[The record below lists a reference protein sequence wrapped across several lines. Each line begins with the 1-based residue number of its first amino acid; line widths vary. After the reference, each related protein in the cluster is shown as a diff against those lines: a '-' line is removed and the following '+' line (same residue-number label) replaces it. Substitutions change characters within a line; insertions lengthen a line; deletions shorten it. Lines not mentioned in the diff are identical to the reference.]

1 MGTFNEKYF
10 GTNETPQSNI
20 DNMLRPYETV
30 FQRLKPNK
38 KAYILSNVFHN
49 LWITLIWLGFDGF
62 VIGVMIASGVFLEAG
77 FFSLFLIAFFAVHLT
92 PVWIWL
98 NGIIKAVKNVKH
110 TEYVLTDQR
119 ILIREGVN
127 TVDIHSLYYKEVYSI
142 NLRIGYLDDLLNVGD
157 IYITG
162 EYQSIVLFDIPNPKE
177 ICRLIRETAKNQKI
191 NYSNNGKTTLPKSY

>member
-62 VIGVMIASGVFLEAG
+62 AIGAMIASGVFLEAG
-77 FFSLFLIAFFAVHLT
+77 FFSLFLIAFFAAHLT

-142 NLRIGYLDDLLNVGD
+142 NLRIGYLDDILNVGD

-177 ICRLIRETAKNQKI
+177 ICRLIRETANNQKI